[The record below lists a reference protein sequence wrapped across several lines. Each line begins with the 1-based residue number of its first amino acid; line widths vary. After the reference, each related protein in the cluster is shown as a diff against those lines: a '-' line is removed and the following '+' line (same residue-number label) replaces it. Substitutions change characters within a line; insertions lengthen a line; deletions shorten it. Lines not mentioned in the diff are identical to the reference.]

1 LLAKGRSPLTGRPQ
15 NLKDSELRGLLERHR
30 VLEDGAI
37 ERVVTEDFVDHA
49 ADHLPLLRRRV
60 EGFTKPPITKE
71 RDAGDRVVQIG
82 ERRDRKNVPSD
93 FLSSLL
99 DCARKLL
106 PAVAAC
112 PAGKEPEVTLRGERR
127 EQTRQLCVSLLLS
140 PRGPLVDL
148 PRGRVHGRHGV
159 VAGLDLDISLRD
171 LLRVVEGMAVEKCP
185 QKLTR
190 YVLDGELEMGMLER
204 RVVAGAV
211 DRAGQSVAPV

>member
-1 LLAKGRSPLTGRPQ
+1 
-15 NLKDSELRGLLERHR
+15 
-30 VLEDGAI
+30 
-37 ERVVTEDFVDHA
+37 
-49 ADHLPLLRRRV
+49 
-60 EGFTKPPITKE
+60 
-71 RDAGDRVVQIG
+71 
-82 ERRDRKNVPSD
+82 
-93 FLSSLL
+93 
-99 DCARKLL
+99 
-106 PAVAAC
+106 AC

-211 DRAGQSVAPV
+211 DRAGQSVAPVGTRGSLVLGDDAFRGVTGPGGRHDVLEGTLERMDEPDARSRRCEGEGPIRSRKGGHRFDSDYASVYPQRGWSSGLISSAVLATSSWVSAALAG